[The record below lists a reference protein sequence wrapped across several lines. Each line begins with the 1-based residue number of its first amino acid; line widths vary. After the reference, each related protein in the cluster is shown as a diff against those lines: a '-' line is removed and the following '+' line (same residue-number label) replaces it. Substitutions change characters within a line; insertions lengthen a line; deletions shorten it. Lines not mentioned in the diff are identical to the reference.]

1 MNSEIRVRAQRPDAE
16 PGSTDYLNVIASKD
30 TQTGEIEKL
39 LVSLRIP
46 DHRDREFRR
55 NVTDDSV

>member
-1 MNSEIRVRAQRPDAE
+1 MDFDINEVRTAIRNGMPPFEIRKIV
-16 PGSTDYLNVIASKD
+16 
-30 TQTGEIEKL
+30 
-39 LVSLRIP
+39 RIP